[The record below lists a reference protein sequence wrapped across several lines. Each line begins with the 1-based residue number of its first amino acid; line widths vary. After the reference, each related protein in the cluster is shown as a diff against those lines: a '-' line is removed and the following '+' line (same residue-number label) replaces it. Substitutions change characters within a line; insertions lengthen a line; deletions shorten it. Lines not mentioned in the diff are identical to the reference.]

1 MKIGILLLLLFFSLC
16 SNAQSF
22 NPFELIEPET
32 RSALWLNAGM
42 YSYHFAKDHGYNNN
56 NIGFGGEYTFS
67 TVASATV
74 GGFKN
79 SDSSHTNYAGIYY
92 HPISAGFLKLG
103 FVGGVMNGYSTAN
116 DGNYFPAL
124 IPTISAESEWI
135 GANLFLIPSVGDKVH
150 SAISLQLKLKIF
162 DSK

>member
-1 MKIGILLLLLFFSLC
+1 
-16 SNAQSF
+16 
-22 NPFELIEPET
+22 
-32 RSALWLNAGM
+32 M
-42 YSYHFAKDHGYNNN
+42 YSYHFAKNHGYNNN
-56 NIGFGGEYTFS
+56 NIGIGGEYIFS
-67 TVASATV
+67 TVASVTV

-79 SDSSHTNYAGIYY
+79 SDNSHSNYAGIYY
-92 HPISAGFLKLG
+92 HPISVGFMKLG
-103 FVGGVMNGYSTAN
+103 FVVGTMNGYSTAN

-162 DSK
+162 D